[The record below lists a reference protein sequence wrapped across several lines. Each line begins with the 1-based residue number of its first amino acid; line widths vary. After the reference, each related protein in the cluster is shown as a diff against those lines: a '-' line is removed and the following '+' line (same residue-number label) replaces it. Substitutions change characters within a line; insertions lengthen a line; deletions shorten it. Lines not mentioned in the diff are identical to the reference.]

1 MITKEQAEKFILNLI
16 QDYEVKIDIKCGYI
30 GIDYNYSEPTYSVVS
45 NSCKLEDI
53 ITELISKYEFVFD
66 KYLEVK

>member
-1 MITKEQAEKFILNLI
+1 MITKQQAEKFILNLM
-16 QDYEVKIDIKCGYI
+16 QDYEVKIDIKCGHI
-30 GIDYNYSEPTYSVVS
+30 GIDYSYSEPTYFVVS

-66 KYLEVK
+66 KYLEAK